1 VIWSLTLDEIK
12 ATGVGQRPQ
21 LPFDGPRDFT
31 GPDLFAARASAA
43 LSTIL
48 QPIKLDPLTVA
59 DDPNFLSIIAAQP
72 NVPEVIRT
80 RLAKLY

>member
-1 VIWSLTLDEIK
+1 MTESHSDDRGDGLTCARFLVHVRFREPSKHEASDE
-12 ATGVGQRPQ
+12 A
-21 LPFDGPRDFT
+21 
-31 GPDLFAARASAA
+31 
-43 LSTIL
+43 TIL

-80 RLAKLY
+80 GLAKLY